1 MSLGGKDKSLD
12 EETNTQLVQQAY
24 HRIRTGDISSF
35 LHLLAEEVLW
45 IIPEM
50 TNVPFSGMWQG
61 RKQVEQFFRKVAE
74 AQDIV
79 AFEPEEFIAQRDKVI
94 VLGHFT
100 MQVKATGKTSRSPW
114 VHAWTVEENKISSL
128 REYVDTL
135 AVSRA
140 YSPTNDFP

>member
-1 MSLGGKDKSLD
+1 LGGKEKSLD

-24 HRIRTGDISSF
+24 HSIRTGDISSF
-35 LHLLAEEVLW
+35 LNLLAEEVLW
-45 IIPEM
+45 TIPEM
-50 TNVPFSGMWQG
+50 TNVPFSGTWQG
-61 RKQVEQFFRKVAE
+61 REQVEQFFRKVAE

-79 AFEPEEFIAQRDKVI
+79 AFEPGEFIAQRDKVI

-100 MQVKATGKTSRSPW
+100 MQVKATGKTSRSQW
-114 VHAWTVEENKISSL
+114 VHTWTVEENKISSL

-140 YSPTNDFP
+140 HSPTNDLP